1 MASYNKVTLLG
12 NLTRDPEQ
20 RVTPNGVTITKFG
33 MAVNR
38 KWKDG
43 NGEAREKA
51 TFVDVDSFGKPA
63 ELISQ
68 YCSKGDLL
76 LIDGR
81 LELDQW
87 ETESG
92 EKRQK
97 LKIVLENF
105 QLMPRSVQG
114 ESGGGESRRSSPP
127 RRREEPAAPEQPEL
141 PEVDD
146 DDVPF

>member
-1 MASYNKVTLLG
+1 MG

-20 RVTPNGVTITKFG
+20 RVTPNGVTIAKFG

-38 KWKDG
+38 KWKDA

-51 TFVDVDSFGKPA
+51 TFVDIDAFGKPA
-63 ELISQ
+63 EIIGQ

-97 LKIVLENF
+97 LKVVLENF

-114 ESGGGESRRSSPP
+114 DPGGNKEFRRSSTTS
-127 RRREEPAAPEQPEL
+127 RRGEESSAEQPDL
-141 PEVDD
+141 PDIETDEP
-146 DDVPF
+146 PF